1 MVKRNGRRQSNRR
14 IPTRR
19 TYDPWVD
26 IAVQATNRFVNFGTD
41 YLLDLGQKKLGINK
55 HSIKTEIEQNRVLC
69 ALEKSKAEAA
79 LARQREAEALEKAEQ
94 ARFKKEREK
103 QIHEHKI
110 RLLELSMEEKQLRNE
125 NLRERSN
132 SDQESQQK
140 QPVHIRVEP
149 ICGALAVVASANG
162 LTTSSNEQ
170 LDSCMDWLK
179 NSNQG
184 RVLIVLGARDSGKS
198 AFIGTFAEFLRAAY
212 GTQSYWVGLPE
223 EAKNLLPHWIHIVDA
238 AESCPPNSLI
248 LCDETGLNYLSFL
261 FNTPKNR
268 YLHYLLM
275 LARHKQNTLVFAAQ
289 SSKDIDCSIVR
300 QADSIIFKEQGINQA
315 EDERLSLRRKAKEA
329 AAAFSQI
336 PKEKRKEAAFVFDH
350 SFKGLLNSALPS
362 FWSEEFSRVY
372 QHVDL
377 SRLEITSRGRYQ
389 LGNPILDTSAK
400 TLDTGQLKKE
410 IRQLREQGHGI
421 EKIAKLCNCSP
432 WTVRKCLG
440 AP

>member
-41 YLLDLGQKKLGINK
+41 YLLDLGQKKLGIK
-55 HSIKTEIEQNRVLC
+55 IHSLEKEVEQNRVLC
-69 ALEKSKAEAA
+69 ALEKSRAEAA
-79 LARQREAEALEKAEQ
+79 LARQREAEAHERAEQ
-94 ARFKKEREK
+94 AKLKNEQQK
-103 QIHEHKI
+103 QVHEQKV
-110 RLLELSMEEKQLRNE
+110 RLLELEVEEKQLRNE
-125 NLRERSN
+125 NLREHSL
-132 SDQESQQK
+132 SDQNNQQR

-162 LTTSSNEQ
+162 LTTSSSEQ

-179 NSNQG
+179 NSREG

-198 AFIGTFAEFLRAAY
+198 AFVATFAEFLRAAY

-248 LCDETGLNYLSFL
+248 LCDEAGLNYLSLL

-315 EDERLSLRRKAKEA
+315 EDERLSIRRKAKRA
-329 AAAFSQI
+329 SAIFSQI
-336 PKEKRKEAAFVFDH
+336 PREDRKEAAFVCDPRFE
-350 SFKGLLNSALPS
+350 GLVNSALPS
-362 FWSEEFSRVY
+362 FWSEELSRVY
-372 QHVDL
+372 QNVDF
-377 SRLEITSRGRYQ
+377 SRLDVGGRDRYQ
-389 LGNPILDTSAK
+389 LGNPVIDTEAK
-400 TLDTGQLKKE
+400 ALDTGQREKE
-410 IRQLREQGHGI
+410 IWQLKEQGHGI

-432 WTVRKCLG
+432 WTVRKVLG

>member
-19 TYDPWVD
+19 TNSPLAD
-26 IAVQATNRFVNFGTD
+26 IALHAASRIADFGTD

-110 RLLELSMEEKQLRNE
+110 RLLELSTEEKQLRNE

-140 QPVHIRVEP
+140 QPVHIRIEP

-162 LTTSSNEQ
+162 LTTSSSEQ

-179 NSNQG
+179 NSREG

-198 AFIGTFAEFLRAAY
+198 AFVATFAEFLRAAY

-248 LCDETGLNYLSFL
+248 LCDEAGLNYLSLL

-315 EDERLSLRRKAKEA
+315 EDERLSIRRKAKRA
-329 AAAFSQI
+329 SAIFSQI
-336 PKEKRKEAAFVFDH
+336 PREDRKEAAFVCDPHFE
-350 SFKGLLNSALPS
+350 GLVNSALPS
-362 FWSEEFSRVY
+362 FWSEELSRVY
-372 QHVDL
+372 QYVDF
-377 SRLEITSRGRYQ
+377 SRLDVGGRDRYQ
-389 LGNPILDTSAK
+389 LGNPVVDTRTK
-400 TLDTGQLKKE
+400 TLDTGQLEKE
-410 IRQLREQGHGI
+410 IRQLKEQGHGI
-421 EKIAKLCNCSP
+421 DKIAKLCNCSP